1 MTAPEPVVCGFR
13 GPEAV
18 RLAGITY
25 RQLDYWAR
33 TGLVEPS
40 VRPAHGSGTQR
51 LYSRLDV
58 VRLAVVRRLLVD
70 VGMSLDMIRRSLDPL
85 LASYE
90 HFGDPATLLLADDAR
105 LELRL
110 APLFDSV
117 PEPPGTE
124 AAPAAPGLALVR

>member
-33 TGLVEPS
+33 TALVEPS

-51 LYSRLDV
+51 LYSRADV
-58 VRLAVVRRLLVD
+58 VKLALCRRLLD
-70 VGMSLDMIRRSLDPL
+70 AGMSLDMIRRSLDPL
-85 LASYE
+85 IASYDR
-90 HFGDPATLLLADDAR
+90 HGDPATIVLPGDAA
-105 LELRL
+105 LSMPLGELY
-110 APLFDSV
+110 AAV
-117 PEPPGTE
+117 PEPAE
-124 AAPAAPGLALVR
+124 QLVAAAAPGLTVVR